1 MSNERNVKK
10 LKNKLMDF
18 YIEREHKIKKI
29 AKISM
34 VLIVIIAIISLITI
48 YIKEQRFRT
57 WVDINIF
64 RKNINTTDIASID
77 LATNKNNQIYCYGK
91 NICILNDKNLK
102 VYSSSGQETSNISV
116 DINTAL
122 FASKEKYL
130 AIAEKNGKNI
140 CVIFDKTF
148 LWKQQVD
155 GEILQIAVNQ
165 NGYVAVVTTDTTY
178 KSIIILYD
186 QNGKSVLKNYLSS
199 SRVIDVSIS
208 NDNKYVAFAELDTA
222 GATIQSNIKIISV
235 DEALKKPEEAIIY
248 TYNSDNSKMV
258 VNINYQ
264 DKGILACTFDD
275 SVEIID
281 QKNHEKKLDI
291 EKNYTFIS
299 CDLNNAIAYIKE
311 ESTGIFNS
319 KSTVNIVN
327 TSNNQQN
334 VYDIDEVIKEMY
346 AYKDIVGINVG
357 TEIYFI
363 NTNGMLVKKYN
374 SKQEI
379 TNVIMSDNLAII
391 IYKDKIEI
399 IDL

>member
-1 MSNERNVKK
+1 M
-10 LKNKLMDF
+10 KNKLMDF
-18 YIEREHKIKKI
+18 YIEREYKIKKI

-275 SVEIID
+275 SVEIIN

-346 AYKDIVGINVG
+346 ASKDIVGINVG